1 MPNSGLTNANGKSRA
16 LPKVSVGM
24 KTRGENKL
32 SDSESISFLCAMI
45 ILSVFGNLDKCIK
58 PTSTEFI
65 PQMSKKS
72 CLQSLLAVR
81 DGFGTML

>member
-1 MPNSGLTNANGKSRA
+1 MSY
-16 LPKVSVGM
+16 KVFM
-24 KTRGENKL
+24 KDQTTLVWDTQLMYIGCTV
-32 SDSESISFLCAMI
+32 SFLCAMI

-58 PTSTEFI
+58 HISTEFI

-81 DGFGTML
+81 DGSGTML